1 MKQYID
7 TLDLTASKCLS
18 SWSLICPSLHKTTM
32 IPSHTRVI
40 ARLASNFGTW
50 QCSPGILCYSC
61 AGKCSRCPFHLAS
74 ARPSLCEP
82 DETVTFNKRLCP
94 KGIFQEW
101 PCWWEKI
108 NDDQSRDSRVPQFQT
123 TPNGVTLSYTF
134 SSKLQED
141 TVWSVCSIPVDLE
154 NISKL
159 QFPHPGPSTSPKLS
173 WPFEKKSL
181 ELTREVSG
189 PDRTSRSVRAPSMN
203 SNMAVPGPVITMV

>member
-1 MKQYID
+1 MLHHTTSISYRSTRIGKILWIILHLYNCWEMKQYID

-32 IPSHTRVI
+32 IPSHTGVI
-40 ARLASNFGTW
+40 ARLASHFGTW

-134 SSKLQED
+134 RSKLQED
-141 TVWSVCSIPVDLE
+141 SIPVDLE

-159 QFPHPGPSTSPKLS
+159 QFPQPGPSTSPK
-173 WPFEKKSL
+173 PYHP
-181 ELTREVSG
+181 R
-189 PDRTSRSVRAPSMN
+189 PS
-203 SNMAVPGPVITMV
+203 AGLLKRKA

>member
-1 MKQYID
+1 M
-7 TLDLTASKCLS
+7 
-18 SWSLICPSLHKTTM
+18 
-32 IPSHTRVI
+32 
-40 ARLASNFGTW
+40 
-50 QCSPGILCYSC
+50 
-61 AGKCSRCPFHLAS
+61 
-74 ARPSLCEP
+74 
-82 DETVTFNKRLCP
+82 
-94 KGIFQEW
+94 
-101 PCWWEKI
+101 
-108 NDDQSRDSRVPQFQT
+108 PQFQT

-141 TVWSVCSIPVDLE
+141 TVCSIPVDLE

-159 QFPHPGPSTSPKLS
+159 QFPHPGPSTSPKPYHPLLS